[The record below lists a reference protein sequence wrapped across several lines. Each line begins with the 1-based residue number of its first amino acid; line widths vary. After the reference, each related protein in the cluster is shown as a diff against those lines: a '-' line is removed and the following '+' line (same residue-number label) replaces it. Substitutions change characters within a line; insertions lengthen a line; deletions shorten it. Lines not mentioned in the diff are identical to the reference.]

1 MGVTVLVISAAAYPF
16 VNLMPQAAFVGMM
29 WVIVYYTFE
38 WKSLPIVWH
47 AFTGMQV
54 RAGRGFLMPCFSSSP
69 SAAAS
74 RLTGE
79 GSRRWCLVVGIRRLG
94 NHSRVGWMA
103 CVRQI
108 GVE

>member
-1 MGVTVLVISAAAYPF
+1 
-16 VNLMPQAAFVGMM
+16 MM

-74 RLTGE
+74 A
-79 GSRRWCLVVGIRRLG
+79 SPVKARRWFFGRWNSSFRKSFTGRMDGLCETNWRGE
-94 NHSRVGWMA
+94 RVTGYVSTCGA
-103 CVRQI
+103 CS
-108 GVE
+108 G